1 MGDKYKHLEFIQS
14 VVARMAQNT
23 FYIRG
28 WSITVVGAFL
38 TFYDKNK
45 TPHFVGY
52 FFAVILLTFWISSGY
67 FLKQERLFRKLYD
80 EVRIIAESNIN
91 FSLDTSSIK
100 KKKLDIFCAMLS
112 FPQVIFFVPLIFVA
126 IMTVFLLK

>member
-1 MGDKYKHLEFIQS
+1 MGDKHKHLEFIET

-23 FYIRG
+23 FYIKG

-52 FFAVILLTFWISSGY
+52 FFVVILGTFWISSGY
-67 FLKQERLFRKLYD
+67 FLNQERLYRKLYD
-80 EVRIIAESNIN
+80 HVRIIAESNID
-91 FSLDTSSIK
+91 FSMDTSLIINK
-100 KKKLDIFCAMLS
+100 KRDLLDAMFS
-112 FPQVIFFVPLIFVA
+112 FSQFIFFAPLILVA
-126 IMTVFLLK
+126 GMTVFLLN